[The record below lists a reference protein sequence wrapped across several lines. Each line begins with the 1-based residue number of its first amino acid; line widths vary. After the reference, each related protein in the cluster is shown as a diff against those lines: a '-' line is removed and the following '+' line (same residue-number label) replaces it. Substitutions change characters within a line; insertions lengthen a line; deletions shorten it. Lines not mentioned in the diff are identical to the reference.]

1 MVHEF
6 FETKLNFPKE
16 NFETNNFWI
25 LEIFLKIH
33 SEYYPLIVQNCNFP
47 KAFWGQQMIFY
58 FLYTSLMHFLSAL
71 RTEVHTTWTERNVKV
86 LNQEVKSSWATIY
99 HAMQKNP

>member
-33 SEYYPLIVQNCNFP
+33 SEYDPLIVQNCSFLKQSKTNNSRH
-47 KAFWGQQMIFY
+47 MIITMQN
-58 FLYTSLMHFLSAL
+58 TSFCPLDRFSANQRHFQA
-71 RTEVHTTWTERNVKV
+71 
-86 LNQEVKSSWATIY
+86 Q
-99 HAMQKNP
+99 